1 MGCIY
6 KITNKYNNKSYI
18 GQTKRSL
25 NVRIKEHYRD
35 AYRPKSGMYSSLFH
49 KAIRKYGSE
58 AFESSVLEFCNDEE
72 LNDREQYWIKYYN
85 TFPNGYNMNYGGDFI
100 GSHHLNYEE
109 IYQAKILYHMNA
121 LELANYFHCSTAT
134 IQNALKS
141 QGLSKQKIAQIS
153 ASKRNQAVY
162 GYNPDIKQIQYFPS
176 KAEAARITQVNR
188 ANINKALKG
197 EIEAAGGYLWA
208 IDQQSLEKK
217 IKKLTK
223 IRPLTHQ
230 IKIDQYS
237 LDGKYIATYNSQK
250 EALEAVGR
258 TSNSGGISNNLHGR
272 AKSAY
277 GFIWKYNNGE

>member
-1 MGCIY
+1 MGYIY

-25 NVRIKEHYRD
+25 EIRLKEHYRD
-35 AYRPKSGMYSSLFH
+35 AYRPKSSMYSSLFY
-49 KAIRKYGSE
+49 KAIRKYGYE
-58 AFESSVLEFCNDEE
+58 AFESFILESCKDEL

-85 TFPNGYNMNYGGDFI
+85 TFPHGYNMNYGGDQI
-100 GSHHLNYEE
+100 GSHRLNYEE
-109 IYQAKILYHMNA
+109 IYQMKISYQMNA
-121 LELANYFHCSTAT
+121 YELADYFHCSIVT
-134 IQNALKS
+134 IQNALKT

-153 ASKRNQAVY
+153 ASKRNKTVY
-162 GYNPDIKQIQYFPS
+162 AYNSNTKKIELFLS
-176 KAEAARITQVNR
+176 KAEAERITKTSR

-197 EIEAAGGYLWA
+197 EINAAGGYLWA
-208 IDQQSLEKK
+208 ANELSLKQK
-217 IKKLTK
+217 IKELNN

-237 LDGKYIATYNSQK
+237 LNNEYITTYNSQK
-250 EALEAVGR
+250 EALEAIGR
-258 TSNSGGISNNLHGR
+258 SPNSSGISNNLHGR